1 MGWFW
6 KSPPGSP
13 VEGKSAPPS
22 APSEAKT
29 PSKSSQAQD
38 DSSMDPEIAKFLAQF
53 QAELNGGKD
62 APAQAPRKTPAP
74 APAPAPASEA
84 RAGPSS
90 SWFSLRSDPSA
101 SQGPSPFSSNASARS
116 GAATS
121 PAQTTVAE
129 TSGPEAM
136 AASIDPAPT
145 SCRQAFDLAFHCNG
159 LGGQWNAVYR
169 YGGLR
174 DCSEQWDDFWFCMR
188 VKSYSPE
195 LRAAAYKERRRE
207 KDLARYGPGMPSSE
221 DVWVSR
227 DRKVEPGTEFVTPM
241 PTAEQE
247 AGLDSIEWSR
257 ADNERRR
264 KIREGLGFVD
274 KGPQAGAV

>member
-6 KSPPGSP
+6 QSPPRSP
-13 VEGKSAPPS
+13 AEGKPAP
-22 APSEAKT
+22 ARAQSETKT
-29 PSKSSQAQD
+29 PPKPSQAQD

-62 APAQAPRKTPAP
+62 ASAAPAQSPRQTPAP
-74 APAPAPASEA
+74 APAA

-90 SWFSLRSDPSA
+90 SWFSLRSDPPT
-101 SQGPSPFSSNASARS
+101 SQDPSSSSSSSNASARS

-121 PAQTTVAE
+121 SPHTTTTEA
-129 TSGPEAM
+129 SGPEAM
-136 AASIDPAPT
+136 AASIDPPPT

-195 LRAAAYKERRRE
+195 LRTAAYRERRRE

-221 DVWVSR
+221 DVWISR
-227 DRKVEPGTEFVTPM
+227 DRKVEPGTEFITPM

>member
-6 KSPPGSP
+6 QSPPRSA
-13 VEGKSAPPS
+13 VEGKPAPASAQSETQTPP
-22 APSEAKT
+22 KT
-29 PSKSSQAQD
+29 SPAQD

-62 APAQAPRKTPAP
+62 ASAAPTQTPRQTPAAPKP
-74 APAPAPASEA
+74 AA

-90 SWFSLRSDPSA
+90 SWFSLRSNPPAASQDPS
-101 SQGPSPFSSNASARS
+101 SSSGTSARS
-116 GAATS
+116 GATS
-121 PAQTTVAE
+121 SAQTTTAVAAE
-129 TSGPEAM
+129 PSGPEAM
-136 AASIDPAPT
+136 AASIEPAPS

-174 DCSEQWDDFWFCMR
+174 NCSDQWDDFWFCMR
-188 VKSYSPE
+188 VKSHSPE
-195 LRAAAYKERRRE
+195 LRAAAYRRRQRD

-241 PTAEQE
+241 PE
-247 AGLDSIEWSR
+247 LDADFDSVEWSR
-257 ADNERRR
+257 AENERRR
-264 KIREGLGFVD
+264 RIREGLGFVD
-274 KGPQAGAV
+274 KGLQAGAA

>member
-6 KSPPGSP
+6 QSPPRSP
-13 VEGKSAPPS
+13 AEDKPAPASARSETNAPPK
-22 APSEAKT
+22 P
-29 PSKSSQAQD
+29 SQAQD

-62 APAQAPRKTPAP
+62 ASAAPAQAPQQTPAP
-74 APAPAPASEA
+74 APAP

-90 SWFSLRSDPSA
+90 SWFSLRSDPPA
-101 SQGPSPFSSNASARS
+101 SQDPSAPSSNASARS
-116 GAATS
+116 GAAMPSPHTTTS
-121 PAQTTVAE
+121 E
-129 TSGPEAM
+129 MSGPEAM
-136 AASIDPAPT
+136 AASIEPPPT

-195 LRAAAYKERRRE
+195 LRAAAYGERRRE

-221 DVWVSR
+221 DVWASR
-227 DRKVEPGTEFVTPM
+227 DRKVEPGTEFATPM

-274 KGPQAGAV
+274 KGQQAGS